1 MKKRYLFS
9 ALGLTAVLLLAGCG
23 NDKNKTSETAAE
35 SETTAAQTENTDT
48 AKQLEEETGVYEES
62 DFEDESGLLLSE
74 TEAGLENESDLLLG
88 EIEAG
93 LENESDL
100 VLEEIESEYTIAPIT
115 PSEYLIKDASK
126 YVTLGDYDNLEVIQ
140 YTYEVTDS
148 LVKQQIDY
156 ELEAYGTEEDIDTP
170 SDSGDTIYL
179 TLKSQVQGSDAEPE
193 EENTFF
199 IIGNE
204 DYGAAFD
211 QELIGVSAGETK
223 QFSITFG
230 DEIWMDE
237 WIDQTVDFEISVESV
252 TRLSV
257 PEYND
262 AFIADYTDYSSK
274 EEFED
279 SIRQSLEAEYTDISY
294 SDAIEMLFQ
303 AALEQTTFD
312 GYPQD
317 LYDTCYEESMSF
329 YRMFGGGDGTNDE
342 EVLDAFGITAEDID
356 TEVRTT
362 VYQRLLISA
371 YCQANDITA
380 TEEEYLAYLEKNA
393 EYYGAYD
400 AASFEE
406 EYGRDALVLALY
418 QMKVADELYAKA
430 NVTKVSSEDLF
441 SSASVFVED
450 FDYTEESLADGEN
463 DTMIISDSLE
473 EDSELETYSP
483 DDIVALDET
492 SADE

>member
-23 NDKNKTSETAAE
+23 NDKNSTSQTDASSSSTE
-35 SETTAAQTENTDT
+35 AQTDSTNADDSVS
-48 AKQLEEETGVYEES
+48 EETGSDQEIVLDTVTDLNDETDLNEETDLS
-62 DFEDESGLLLSE
+62 DEPKSVLSLDE
-74 TEAGLENESDLLLG
+74 TEG
-88 EIEAG
+88 
-93 LENESDL
+93 
-100 VLEEIESEYTIAPIT
+100 EYTIEPIT
-115 PSEYLIKDASK
+115 PSDYLIEDAAK

-148 LVKQQIDY
+148 LVEQQIDY

-170 SDSGDTIYL
+170 SASGDTIYL
-179 TLKSQVQGSDAEPE
+179 VLKSQVQGSDLEPE

-204 DYGAAFD
+204 DYGADFD
-211 QELIGVSAGETK
+211 QELIGLSAGDTK

-257 PEYND
+257 PEYDD

-274 EEFED
+274 EEFEA
-279 SIRQSLEAEYTDISY
+279 SIRQSLEEEYTDISY

-303 AALEQTTFD
+303 AALDQTTFD

-317 LYDTCYEESMSF
+317 LYDTCYEENMAF
-329 YRMFGGGDGTNDE
+329 YRMFGGGDDATDE
-342 EVLDAFGITAEDID
+342 EILDAFGITAEDID

-380 TEEEYLAYLEKNA
+380 TEEDYLAYLEKNA

-406 EYGRDALVLALY
+406 EYGRDSLVLALY

-430 NVTKVSSEDLF
+430 NVTKVSSDELL
-441 SSASVFVED
+441 SYASVLDED
-450 FDYTEESLADGEN
+450 FDFTDESLEDGEN
-463 DTMIISDSLE
+463 DTLFLSDDMG

>member
-48 AKQLEEETGVYEES
+48 AKQLEEETGVY
-62 DFEDESGLLLSE
+62 DE
-74 TEAGLENESDLLLG
+74 TEFENESDLG

-93 LENESDL
+93 LDNESDL
-100 VLEEIESEYTIAPIT
+100 GEIEAGLDNEFDLDLEEIESEYTIAPIT
-115 PSEYLIKDASK
+115 PSDYLIEDASK

-170 SDSGDTIYL
+170 SASGDTIYL

-223 QFSITFG
+223 QFSVTFG

-329 YRMFGGGDGTNDE
+329 YRMFGGGDGSNDE

-441 SSASVFVED
+441 SSASVFEED
-450 FDYTEESLADGEN
+450 LDYTDESIADGEN
-463 DTMIISDSLE
+463 DMLIISDSLE